1 MLKGKV
7 AVVTGAGTGIGAA
20 IVRLFAQQGCRV
32 VLAGRRREPLEAI
45 AREVDGIAVSTDVRS
60 EAQVVRLFQA
70 CDRGFGRLDILV
82 NNAGTGGPTV
92 PIEAED
98 MTAWDDTFA
107 VNVRGVA
114 LCIKHAV
121 PLLKRQGGA
130 IVNIASDA
138 VLRPKAQRAAYAA
151 SKCAVVGLTQVVAQE
166 LGPVNIR
173 VNTVVPGATRT
184 EMLME
189 IFKARALQYGL
200 SEEAVMQQA
209 VQGTAL
215 GRIAEPEDIAAAA
228 LFLAA
233 DASRAITGTVL
244 VADAGRR

>member
-1 MLKGKV
+1 MKGKV

>member
-189 IFKARALQYGL
+189 IFKARALQHGL

>member
-1 MLKGKV
+1 LKGKV

>member
-1 MLKGKV
+1 MKGKV

-189 IFKARALQYGL
+189 IFKARALQHGL